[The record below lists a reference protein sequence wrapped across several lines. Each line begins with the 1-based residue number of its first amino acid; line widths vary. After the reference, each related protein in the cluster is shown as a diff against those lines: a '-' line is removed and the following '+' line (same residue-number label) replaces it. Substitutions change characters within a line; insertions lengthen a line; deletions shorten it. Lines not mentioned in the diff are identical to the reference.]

1 MQQRYTYAE
10 CYRILDVDPACSWDE
25 LRRAYKVQIHQ
36 WHPDKFA
43 DKTPEKAAAN
53 DKIKSITTAHQQL
66 VMFYREHGRLP
77 ELEVAVA
84 PRNLPQP
91 ERKRPRA
98 TSPSNRTHQ
107 TATRNKNSGIMPI
120 LVGIIIIVN
129 VYWFLA
135 PDEDYQTP
143 ATHAKP
149 LTTAITPETENL
161 PAQSVATPTEVEA
174 PEIDDEFITYGSSI
188 GEVISIQGAPT
199 LDMGDTWYY
208 AESELYF
215 ENGKVTG
222 WRHAPGSKLKTGI
235 ALKNNP

>member
-10 CYRILDVDPACSWDE
+10 CYRILDVNPACSWDE

-43 DKTPEKAAAN
+43 DKTAEKAAAD
-53 DKIKSITTAHQQL
+53 DKIKGITTAHQQL
-66 VMFYREHGRLP
+66 VVFYREHGRLP
-77 ELEVAVA
+77 ESEVVVA

-98 TSPSNRTHQ
+98 APPSNRSHH
-107 TATRNKNSGIMPI
+107 TATRKRKSGIMPI
-120 LVGIIIIVN
+120 LVSIIIIVN
-129 VYWFLA
+129 VFWFLA
-135 PDEDYQTP
+135 PGDDYQTP
-143 ATHAKP
+143 VTRAKP
-149 LTTAITPETENL
+149 LTTAITPDAENL
-161 PAQSVATPTEVEA
+161 PTQSVLTPTEAEA

-199 LDMGDTWYY
+199 LDEGNTWYY

-215 ENGKVTG
+215 EDGKVTG